1 MVNAV
6 ATPGVGFALLC
17 VVLVAAAAAVYR
29 WARLGSAVIV
39 PAAALRAVLQLSAVA
54 LVLAAAFLHVWS
66 WIGVLLVMYVA
77 AVFTAA
83 GRARAGWS
91 GAWLSV
97 AVGSGVAAVLPAMIV
112 SGVVPLAGVAI
123 VPIGGIV
130 LGGTM
135 TATSLAA
142 RRSLDGLIDRAGEV
156 EAALGLGFTPRDAR
170 LEIIRSAA
178 ADALLPGVDQAR
190 TAGLVTLPGAFVGV
204 LVASGSAV
212 QAAAVQVVVLLG
224 LLLAQSCAVA
234 ATMELVARGRVRRAR
249 GATESR

>member
-1 MVNAV
+1 MNSV
-6 ATPGVGFALLC
+6 ATPGVELLVLC
-17 VVLVAAAAAVYR
+17 VVLVGAAAVVYR
-29 WARLGSAVIV
+29 LAHLESAVIV

-54 LVLAAAFLHVWS
+54 LVLAAALREVWS
-66 WIGVLLVMYVA
+66 WIGVLLVMFVA

-83 GRARAGWS
+83 GRARAGRS

-97 AVGSGVAAVLPAMIV
+97 AVGLGFGAVLPAMIT
-112 SGVVPLAGVAI
+112 SGVVPLDGVAV
-123 VPIGGIV
+123 VPIGGII

-142 RRSLDGLIDRAGEV
+142 RRSLDGLRDRMGEV
-156 EAALGLGFTPRDAR
+156 EAALSLGFTPRDAR
-170 LEIIRSAA
+170 LEIIRSTAS
-178 ADALLPGVDQAR
+178 DALLPGVDQAR

-204 LVASGSAV
+204 LVASGSPV

-234 ATMELVARGRVRRAR
+234 VTMELVARGCVRRT
-249 GATESR
+249 GS